1 VTRLT
6 CAAQNRWTEVYC
18 RLRIPPPN
26 FFKFVNLKTF
36 PQGLDERTYVVVTVA
51 VSFSVFGDHPDQ
63 TLSLTTP
70 AALNFAEMGKK

>member
-1 VTRLT
+1 VDGSVLPLADTT
-6 CAAQNRWTEVYC
+6 TELLQV
-18 RLRIPPPN
+18 
-26 FFKFVNLKTF
+26 VNLKTF

-63 TLSLTTP
+63 ALGLTTP